1 MITAIVKLN
10 EVDSFSIEWY
20 QHMFST
26 TALIKLNN
34 LQMVHDLYS
43 CCTCEIICLK
53 FITKRRK
60 ILIQNLFSLSFHWYF
75 VFPNKKITNQTY

>member
-34 LQMVHDLYS
+34 L
-43 CCTCEIICLK
+43 
-53 FITKRRK
+53 
-60 ILIQNLFSLSFHWYF
+60 
-75 VFPNKKITNQTY
+75 